1 MKTYKVTMTKIEKQ
15 TLKDAIDY
23 IKYCTNQIDNA
34 SDEKL
39 DTLVRDVKIN
49 CGKLNN
55 ILLSK

>member
-1 MKTYKVTMTKIEKQ
+1 MTKIEKQ

-49 CGKLNN
+49 GGKLNN